1 MTSPALSAISIVL
14 GLALMGSVV
23 AMPAADQRLMI
34 SGTLE
39 VIEEDLHGDPKLL
52 AIVSPEL
59 GRYRISPDRLGRK
72 LLAHVGKWVTIF
84 GTVEMENGMRVVR
97 VEGYRPIALV
107 SHR

>member
-1 MTSPALSAISIVL
+1 
-14 GLALMGSVV
+14 MGSVV
-23 AMPAADQRLMI
+23 TMPVADQRLMI

-39 VIEEDLHGDPKLL
+39 AIEEDLHGDPKLL
-52 AIVSPEL
+52 EIVSPEL
-59 GRYRISPDRLGRK
+59 GRYRIAPDRLGRK

-107 SHR
+107 SRR